1 MTSPLWEEGREPG
14 PSLLVSLPVHQ
25 EGNSAGLGSWIHQIK
40 ESYWTTVPYPA
51 GSVAPAS
58 LVPARCA
65 SEQGGQVGCRLVS
78 LPGRAN
84 LTPRLGTRFG
94 RTNSNK
100 GSMRETGI
108 EERTA
113 VA

>member
-1 MTSPLWEEGREPG
+1 MC
-14 PSLLVSLPVHQ
+14 
-25 EGNSAGLGSWIHQIK
+25 SWIHQIK
-40 ESYWTTVPYPA
+40 GSYWTTVPYPA
-51 GSVAPAS
+51 GSVAPDS
-58 LVPARCA
+58 LVPAECA
-65 SEQGGQVGCRLVS
+65 SEQGGQAGCRLVS
-78 LPGRAN
+78 LPGAGRGGGAAN

-94 RTNSNK
+94 RTNGNK